1 MNTGSKLFHR
11 LLSRLALTGV
21 AAGLLAGCEMGGAHS
36 IEGTWVVTDSAR
48 TANTRASHDDVTQW
62 LGKTFSYQTD
72 RAQLAHNGCL
82 LPEYTEETL
91 DEDSVEQKYQVDL
104 RHLDFHAGPV
114 TQVRVTCES
123 DASVPGQTLLYQ
135 NNQAAYVAWN
145 GVLLRLEK
153 SKPLQSV
160 PEALP
165 SDVRGAI

>member
-1 MNTGSKLFHR
+1 MKTGSRFLRKCV
-11 LLSRLALTGV
+11 SRLALTGI
-21 AAGLLAGCEMGGAHS
+21 AAGLLAGCGVGGAQS

-48 TANTRASHDDVTQW
+48 AATTTVSHDDVTLW
-62 LGKTFSYQTD
+62 LGKTFSYQPD
-72 RAQLAHNGCL
+72 RAQLAQNGCL
-82 LPEYTEETL
+82 LPKYTEETL
-91 DEDSVEQKYQVDL
+91 DEASVEKTYRVDL

-114 TQVRVTCES
+114 TQVRITCES

-145 GVLLRLEK
+145 GVFLRLEK

-165 SDVRGAI
+165 ADVRGAI